1 MTAGQLEAFFAGVAL
16 PVVEGEGIRI
26 WLPKFKIEYKKL
38 LNDALVAL
46 GMGPAFELGGFDGIA
61 EGLGI
66 SRVIHQTFVEVDEK
80 GTEAAAA
87 TAVEVFSGIS
97 PDFIGNKPFFF
108 VIRDDR
114 TGTILFMGK
123 VADPKAG

>member
-1 MTAGQLEAFFAGVAL
+1 M
-16 PVVEGEGIRI
+16 
-26 WLPKFKIEYKKL
+26 
-38 LNDALVAL
+38 
-46 GMGPAFELGGFDGIA
+46 
-61 EGLGI
+61 GI

-87 TAVEVFSGIS
+87 TAVEVDLGIS
-97 PDFIGNKPFFF
+97 PDFIGNRPFFF